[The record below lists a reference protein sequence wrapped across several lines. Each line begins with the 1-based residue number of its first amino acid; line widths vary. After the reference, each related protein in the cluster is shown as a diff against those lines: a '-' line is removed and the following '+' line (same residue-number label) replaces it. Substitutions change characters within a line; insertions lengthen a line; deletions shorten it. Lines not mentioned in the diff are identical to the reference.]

1 LANLKV
7 LQELDSQ
14 SFIHHYNTG
23 TNRVVPSYS
32 RNLLLIFLV
41 GITSS
46 SDESWVKCLRIC
58 WCRKVSAQ
66 APHGGVWQ
74 FLSISFF
81 GEIRKW
87 SWWFSDLF
95 FSHSR
100 PQRTIAKVS

>member
-1 LANLKV
+1 MTIHTTVTTVDTETILLILRLQLAVDSALFIYLANLKV

-58 WCRKVSAQ
+58 
-66 APHGGVWQ
+66 
-74 FLSISFF
+74 
-81 GEIRKW
+81 
-87 SWWFSDLF
+87 
-95 FSHSR
+95 
-100 PQRTIAKVS
+100 